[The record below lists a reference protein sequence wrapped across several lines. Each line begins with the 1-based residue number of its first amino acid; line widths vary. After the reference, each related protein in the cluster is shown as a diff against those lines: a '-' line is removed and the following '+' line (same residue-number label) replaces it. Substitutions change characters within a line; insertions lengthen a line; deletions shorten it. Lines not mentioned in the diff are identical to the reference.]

1 MPDVAISWYD
11 LSSTNAVLLGHRLKT
26 VDRHDIYGRRTLYR
40 EWCSAQRIQ
49 INMIAGGNHT
59 LIYCRVASLLAM
71 TRWSGLVAPIETV
84 R

>member
-11 LSSTNAVLLGHRLKT
+11 LSAVNAVSLGHRLKME
-26 VDRHDIYGRRTLYR
+26 DRHSIYSKQTRFR
-40 EWCSAQRIQ
+40 E
-49 INMIAGGNHT
+49 IATALKG
-59 LIYCRVASLLAM
+59 LAM